1 MRHKNQGILVFCLK
15 KYNYCGILYLIGAWW
30 NGIIRVS
37 KTLGLGSIPSAPALS
52 RRSCGW
58 GEPRKI
64 MKIKNNKSLNFP
76 VNDLILFC
84 IHSIVLNS
92 EQCSFERLIKEC
104 FTLFPETLKF
114 ARYPVWPD
122 SRKLDR
128 PLRALRNEKLI
139 IGDPKTYF
147 ILTTKGEER
156 AATVSKKL
164 RQGKLL

>member
-1 MRHKNQGILVFCLK
+1 MVELWSPKPSIKVRILVPLQRLPISCIVIMQNK
-15 KYNYCGILYLIGAWW
+15 N
-30 NGIIRVS
+30 S
-37 KTLGLGSIPSAPALS
+37 KSS
-52 RRSCGW
+52 
-58 GEPRKI
+58 
-64 MKIKNNKSLNFP
+64 NFS

-84 IHSIVLNS
+84 IHSIIENS
-92 EQCSFERLIKEC
+92 EQCSFERLVKEC
-104 FTLFPETLKF
+104 FTLFPDTLKF

-147 ILTTKGEER
+147 ILTQLGEEKS
-156 AATVSKKL
+156 AAVSKAL

>member
-1 MRHKNQGILVFCLK
+1 MLVERRIYSSAREKIRLKGIQMMQ
-15 KYNYCGILYLIGAWW
+15 N
-30 NGIIRVS
+30 
-37 KTLGLGSIPSAPALS
+37 
-52 RRSCGW
+52 
-58 GEPRKI
+58 
-64 MKIKNNKSLNFP
+64 KNNKSSNFS

-84 IHSIVLNS
+84 VHSVIANN

-104 FTLFPETLKF
+104 FTLFPDTLKF
-114 ARYPVWPD
+114 TRYPIWPD

-147 ILTTKGEER
+147 ILTEAGEEK
-156 AATVSKKL
+156 AAVVSKAL